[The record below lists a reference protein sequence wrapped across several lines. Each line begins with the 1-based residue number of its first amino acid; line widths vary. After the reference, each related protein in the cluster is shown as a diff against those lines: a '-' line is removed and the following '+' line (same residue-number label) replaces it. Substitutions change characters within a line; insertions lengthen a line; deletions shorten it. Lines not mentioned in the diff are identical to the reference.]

1 MSIGSSGKAGGLGDH
16 SQGWNDPNG
25 LGWQLWRRAQSTGL
39 LVRQVQRQLARLR
52 ISSLSSRH
60 SLASEIRGRW
70 GLGRGSRSG
79 GDLPLFLRRFR
90 WFGPSRW
97 QSGPTV
103 EPGAASRPA
112 NIERPLAN
120 TLRTSSLDVVA
131 RSREATA
138 RPSTRAD
145 NTAYMDS
152 SWLRGGLDPY
162 ASPSPRGPAPERAA
176 SRRPA
181 EASGVSAS
189 RSIEQGPNVVA
200 ESVGDAAGV
209 PAAAPVIALT
219 PERGDGQGVVVAN
232 SGATRAETPFVPVSR
247 EPGGPI
253 RSGAMPSTP
262 FVPVFR
268 EPGGPTRS
276 GAMPSTPFVPLSREL
291 GGPTRSGAMPSTLSA
306 RPSLPSAAPVIVVHE
321 DSINRGITRI
331 SRAVA
336 EPWIPPAGLLV
347 LPVSRPS
354 PSEPPRIS
362 RTVFV
367 TPRPAAT
374 GAERT
379 AAGHDTITLTLR
391 SRGTPPPTLVSQPG
405 VVVTHQ
411 VPPANVLTVREG
423 MAVSPVARS
432 AARFVG
438 LDRALAAGRMGVS
451 VGSGESPFAVAL
463 AGLDWPSVERFG
475 PVRTPDPILSH
486 RTRSSGGS
494 GAVPRLDARR
504 DDRALDGSGPGV
516 GAVARFTEP
525 RFAAAVSSGSAE
537 GWIERKATIGE
548 LMWTVDSSEARPSTG
563 GGGQQPAMT
572 AMTPSV
578 GVVGRVYAPT
588 TTLGGGSAPP
598 SGAGSSAPSSGFA
611 AIIMDRGSPVLVERA
626 VARRTALERG
636 FETLHLASHRES
648 QPSWFLAHQGRPP
661 LGGAPARSVS
671 RYGARW
677 PTAPALVARSP
688 GIRTNSA
695 DQLPD
700 AGTLP
705 PAIGSMEIVALG
717 WGSDVRPVASV
728 GRPQTPGPTAV
739 IATMRSMTLSRP
751 ALRTV
756 EIPADGP
763 PRQAALPGAT
773 GERELLLAARPGPA
787 AGDHV
792 TAIQRAS
799 EFSVQ
804 AAASTPTVSAEGRAP
819 VGAVVGARVGGTQAD
834 ASSARIDL
842 DELVDR
848 AWQKLMHKVTIEQER
863 RGYTR

>member
-79 GDLPLFLRRFR
+79 GDLPLFLGRFR

-97 QSGPTV
+97 QPGPTV
-103 EPGAASRPA
+103 EPGAAWRPT

-138 RPSTRAD
+138 GPSTRAD
-145 NTAYMDS
+145 NTADVGA
-152 SWLRGGLDPY
+152 SWLRGGLDLY

-181 EASGVSAS
+181 EVSAS

-209 PAAAPVIALT
+209 SAAAPVIALT
-219 PERGDGQGVVVAN
+219 PERGDDQGVVVAN

-253 RSGAMPSTP
+253 RSGAIPSTP
-262 FVPVFR
+262 LVPVSR
-268 EPGGPTRS
+268 ELGGPTRS
-276 GAMPSTPFVPLSREL
+276 GAMPSTPFVPVSREL
-291 GGPTRSGAMPSTLSA
+291 GGPTRSGAMPSTPLVLVSREPGGATHSGAMPSTLSA
-306 RPSLPSAAPVIVVHE
+306 RPSLPSAAPVIVVHG

-347 LPVSRPS
+347 LPGSRPS
-354 PSEPPRIS
+354 LSEPRRIS
-362 RTVFV
+362 RAVFV

-379 AAGHDTITLTLR
+379 AAGPDTITLTLR
-391 SRGTPPPTLVSQPG
+391 SRGTPPPTLVSQPR

-451 VGSGESPFAVAL
+451 VGSGEGAFAVAL

-475 PVRTPDPILSH
+475 PMRTPDPILSH
-486 RTRSSGGS
+486 RTRSSGGP

-504 DDRALDGSGPGV
+504 DDRALDGPGPGV

-537 GWIERKATIGE
+537 GWIERKATISE

-578 GVVGRVYAPT
+578 GVVGRGYAPT

-598 SGAGSSAPSSGFA
+598 SGAGSSARSSGFA

-636 FETLHLASHRES
+636 FETLHLATHRES
-648 QPSWFLAHQGRPP
+648 QPSWFLAHQGRRAFARTRPISCRTPAPCRRPSGPWRSSP
-661 LGGAPARSVS
+661 LDGV
-671 RYGARW
+671 
-677 PTAPALVARSP
+677 
-688 GIRTNSA
+688 RT
-695 DQLPD
+695 
-700 AGTLP
+700 
-705 PAIGSMEIVALG
+705 
-717 WGSDVRPVASV
+717 
-728 GRPQTPGPTAV
+728 
-739 IATMRSMTLSRP
+739 
-751 ALRTV
+751 
-756 EIPADGP
+756 
-763 PRQAALPGAT
+763 
-773 GERELLLAARPGPA
+773 
-787 AGDHV
+787 
-792 TAIQRAS
+792 
-799 EFSVQ
+799 
-804 AAASTPTVSAEGRAP
+804 
-819 VGAVVGARVGGTQAD
+819 
-834 ASSARIDL
+834 
-842 DELVDR
+842 
-848 AWQKLMHKVTIEQER
+848 
-863 RGYTR
+863 